1 MHGTAA
7 TWCVMPSMSLTE
19 MGDFTYAAY
28 SFTQLVTN
36 FLVVGDPLAEA
47 QVEAEKGVEFANRAR
62 VGLVVDIVR
71 SDLQLIRTLR
81 GLTHKFGSFND
92 NEFDEAEF
100 ERHLAS
106 HPALADCW
114 IWILDSEDASTVL
127 CR

>member
-1 MHGTAA
+1 MHGDGRDLVRHAFDVA
-7 TWCVMPSMSLTE
+7 YR

-36 FLVVGDPLAEA
+36 YLVVGDPLAEA
-47 QVEAEKGVEFANRAR
+47 QVEAEKGVDFANRAR
-62 VGLVVDIVR
+62 MGLVVDIIR

-92 NEFDEAEF
+92 KRFDEAEF

-106 HPALADCW
+106 LPL
-114 IWILDSEDASTVL
+114 
-127 CR
+127 